1 MGVRGGVEQP
11 RRNCHSRGEEDR
23 RLCPSWLVPPQDP
36 DEAGDKGWQEGD
48 LWQGGDGE
56 GEACE
61 EDREGI
67 PRQGHQGQ
75 LVRPFRCSGFWSVVL
90 IALVPCGL
98 VGSMSPWRKFVH

>member
-11 RRNCHSRGEEDR
+11 RRDCHSRGEEDR

-67 PRQGHQGQ
+67 PRQDHQRQ
-75 LVRPFRCSGFWSVVL
+75 LVKSFRYVIL
-90 IALVPCGL
+90 LALVPCGL
-98 VGSMSPWRKFVH
+98 VGVMSSWRKFVH